1 MNMKL
6 SFVPVF
12 FIKTKMKTLV
22 AILATTTGLWCT
34 NPAIAAIVHFQVALT
49 GFQEV
54 SAPYQFN
61 SGDPDAFGVA
71 DLLIDSS
78 ANTIDWQFS
87 VANLTLPLTGA
98 HIHQGVAGTNG
109 PVVVNFNAQLSG
121 IGLVDLDLANVLANP
136 KGFYVNLH
144 NADFPGGA
152 IRGQLG
158 DPLPN
163 PVPLPA
169 AAWLFGTGLLGMLG
183 LTGKWLRRKHSPA
196 I

>member
-6 SFVPVF
+6 SFAPVF
-12 FIKTKMKTLV
+12 SIKIKTLIAV
-22 AILATTTGLWCT
+22 LAMTTGLWCSS
-34 NPAIAAIVHFQVALT
+34 PAVAAIVHFQVAMT

-54 SAPYQFN
+54 SAPNQFN
-61 SGDPDAFGVA
+61 NGDPDAFGVA
-71 DLLIDSS
+71 NLLIDSS
-78 ANTIDWQFS
+78 TNTIDWQFS

-98 HIHQGVAGTNG
+98 HIHQGAAGTNG

-121 IGLVDLDLANVLANP
+121 IGLVDPDLVNVLANP

-169 AAWLFGTGLLGMLG
+169 AVWLLGSGLLGLLG
-183 LTGKWLRRKHSPA
+183 VAQRRGNRPK
-196 I
+196 